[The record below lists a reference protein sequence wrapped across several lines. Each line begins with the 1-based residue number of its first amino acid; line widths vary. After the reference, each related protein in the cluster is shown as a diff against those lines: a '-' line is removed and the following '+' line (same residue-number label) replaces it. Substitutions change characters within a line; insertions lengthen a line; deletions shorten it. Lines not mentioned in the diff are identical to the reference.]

1 MKRRITSRFKAAT
14 VVVSLLIAAFI
25 VLVLLGV
32 VTHSPLDVFIEC
44 LFSEEIQFAIRLSI
58 LTSIISTLFCIL
70 VAVPVAYAL
79 ARYTFP
85 GKFVMNMVMDI
96 PMALP
101 PLVAGVGL
109 LLFFGVSPMGKSLA
123 AMGLTFVFTPL
134 GIIMAQFFVN
144 LPYMLRVARST
155 FQSVNP
161 RYENVAKTLGCTD
174 AQAFWR
180 VTLPMS
186 WNGLLAGAVITWSKG
201 IGEFGA
207 ALMLAGATR
216 MKTETLPLSLFLNM
230 STGKLE
236 VGISAATILILI
248 SVVSLY
254 VFERYGGST
263 HVY

>member
-1 MKRRITSRFKAAT
+1 MSRRDTSRFRTAT
-14 VVVSLLIAAFI
+14 VLVALLIAAFI

-32 VTHSPLDVFIEC
+32 VTHSPASVLIEC
-44 LFSEEIQFAIRLSI
+44 LLSEEIQFAVRLSI
-58 LTSIISTLFCIL
+58 ITSVVSTLLCIL

-85 GKFVMNMVMDI
+85 GKSLMNMVMDI

-109 LLFFGVSPMGKSLA
+109 LLFFGVSPIGKSLA
-123 AMGLTFVFTPL
+123 AAGLTFVFTPL

-144 LPYMLRVARST
+144 LPYMLRVTRST
-155 FQSVNP
+155 FQGVNP
-161 RYENVAKTLGCTD
+161 RYEYVAKTLGCTD

-186 WNGLLAGAVITWSKG
+186 SNGLLAGSVITWSKG

-236 VGISAATILILI
+236 YAIAAATILIMI

-254 VFERYGGST
+254 AFERYGGAT